1 MHADTLSLDN
11 VIKLVVERDL
21 EIGQSMDRES
31 MLRDTARVSAAL
43 PPPTLKLSAANFP
56 LDTFAIDQE
65 PMTQLQIS
73 LSQMFPPGD
82 SRHWQSTA
90 QQHLAQAAVIQSELR
105 RALLRQQ
112 LQTAWS
118 EGWMAQASVA
128 ALQSNRTVFEQ
139 ALDITRA
146 NYGAGLRQARQREVL
161 SARAALTRVDER
173 IERFSMLVD
182 NSRELFGEWLSAA
195 EIERLDFTQYN
206 SDPMSSSVTF
216 DPSTH
221 PSFVLADAE
230 RKAAEAEQRLATELG
245 KGSRGLSV
253 SYGYREDPSNDV
265 ERADFLS
272 LGFTMD
278 LASLRGGAN
287 TARRSAATA
296 KVDQADKKAELIR
309 DRLSRDYRQL
319 QAQAIRLEA
328 RQTLLRDELLPEYHQ
343 QAEATR
349 RAFASGEA
357 GFVEVQLVLIDR
369 LNAELE
375 TLALD
380 AELMKTKSA
389 IEYVS
394 SATPASGERS

>member
-1 MHADTLSLDN
+1 
-11 VIKLVVERDL
+11 
-21 EIGQSMDRES
+21 

-56 LDTFAIDQE
+56 VDTFAIDQE

-82 SRHWQSTA
+82 SRHWRSTT
-90 QQHLAQAAVIQSELR
+90 QQRLAEAAAIQRELR
-105 RALLRQQ
+105 RAMLRQQ
-112 LQTAWS
+112 LRTAWA

-139 ALDITRA
+139 TLDTTRA

-161 SARAALTRVDER
+161 GARAALTRLDER
-173 IERFSMLVD
+173 IERFSMLAD
-182 NSRELFGEWLSAA
+182 NSREQFGEWLTTA
-195 EIERLDFTQYN
+195 EVERLHFTQDDD
-206 SDPMSSSVTF
+206 SRTLR
-216 DPSTH
+216 STASFNPAEH
-221 PSFVLADAE
+221 PSVLLADAE
-230 RKAAEAEQRLATELG
+230 RDAADAEQRLAAELG

-253 SYGYREDPSNDV
+253 SYGYREDPSNGA

-287 TARRSAATA
+287 AARRSAATN
-296 KVDQADKKAELIR
+296 KVDQADKKAELLR
-309 DRLSRDYRQL
+309 DQLSRDYRKL
-319 QAQAIRLEA
+319 QVQATHLASRQAI
-328 RQTLLRDELLPEYHQ
+328 LRDELLPQYRQ

-349 RAFASGEA
+349 RAFASSEA
-357 GFVEVQLVLIDR
+357 GFIEVQLVLIDM

-375 TLALD
+375 ALALD
-380 AELMKTKSA
+380 AELMKTNAA
-389 IEYVS
+389 IEYVL